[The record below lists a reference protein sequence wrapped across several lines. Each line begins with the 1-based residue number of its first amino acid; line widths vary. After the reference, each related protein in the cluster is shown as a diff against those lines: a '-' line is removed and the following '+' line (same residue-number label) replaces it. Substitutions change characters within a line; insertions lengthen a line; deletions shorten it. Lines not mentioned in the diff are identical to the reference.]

1 MIDFKTVCMTNYI
14 VIKEVFMDETV
25 IVIMLKDKQT
35 GFLEKELSCYHLGE
49 QQNILLNIYAE
60 QNEQN
65 EITVFAKLTCEK
77 EISDWE
83 YNAILDYYDM
93 ETVKPFVNAIEE
105 LEGEY
110 NPVWLVSFPFSDNQK
125 EMEQKLCDILQSHQK
140 ELYSVYEAIADK
152 KDDYIE

>member
-1 MIDFKTVCMTNYI
+1 MYDKLYCYQGGFYGRNSYCNYVERQTNGI
-14 VIKEVFMDETV
+14 FRKRIKLLPFR
-25 IVIMLKDKQT
+25 
-35 GFLEKELSCYHLGE
+35 E

-77 EISDWE
+77 EVSDWE

-93 ETVKPFVNAIEE
+93 ETVKPFVNTIEE

-110 NPVWLVSFPFSDNQK
+110 NPVWLVSFPFSDSQE

>member
-1 MIDFKTVCMTNYI
+1 MIFCTIFNHFINKGRY
-14 VIKEVFMDETV
+14 FMDETI

-35 GFLEKELSCYHLGE
+35 GFLEKELCSYHLGE
-49 QQNILLNIYAE
+49 QQNMMLNIYAE
-60 QNEQN
+60 QIEQKM
-65 EITVFAKLTCEK
+65 TVFMKLTCECDV
-77 EISDWE
+77 EDWE

-110 NPVWLVSFPFSDNQK
+110 NPVWLVSFPFSDSQE